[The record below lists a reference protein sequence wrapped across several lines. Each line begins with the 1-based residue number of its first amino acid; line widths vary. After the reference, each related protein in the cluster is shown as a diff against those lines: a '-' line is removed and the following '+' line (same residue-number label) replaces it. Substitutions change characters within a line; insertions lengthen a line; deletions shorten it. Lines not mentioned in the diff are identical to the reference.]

1 MQLRKTRPVP
11 GGRTGFDRRTLKRL
25 LTSWQLYLCLLPAV
39 IYLFLFNYMPM
50 YGLVIAFKNYKPG
63 LGIGGSE
70 WVGLKHFQQFV
81 TSVQFPVLMRNTF
94 LLSVYS
100 LIFGFPMPV
109 LLALM
114 LNEVRNLPFKK
125 VVQNATYIPYFIST
139 VVMVAMIINFT
150 SVDIGVINTF
160 IQWFGGTPVDFMGKS
175 EYFRTLYVVSG
186 IWQSM
191 GWNSIIYFAALAGVD
206 PQLYEAAQI
215 DGASRLQ
222 RIWHVSLPGI
232 APTMIMLFILNC
244 GSLLNVGYEKVYLMQ
259 NSLNMDVSEVIS
271 TYVYKVGLLGAKFS
285 YTSAIGLF
293 NTLINFALL
302 LAVNFISRRV
312 SDVGLF

>member
-1 MQLRKTRPVP
+1 MRIQKTPSHRLV
-11 GGRTGFDRRTLKRL
+11 RRSMLGRL

-39 IYLFLFNYMPM
+39 VYLFLFNYMPM
-50 YGLVIAFKNYKPG
+50 YGVIIAFKNYKPG
-63 LGIGGSE
+63 LGIAGSD

-81 TSVQFPVLMRNTF
+81 NSVQFPVLMRNTF

-100 LIFGFPMPV
+100 LLFGFPIPV

-114 LNEVRNLPFKK
+114 LNEVKNLPFKK

-139 VVMVAMIINFT
+139 VVMVSMIINFT
-150 SVDIGVINTF
+150 AVDTGVINTF
-160 IQWFGGTPVDFMGKS
+160 IRWFGGSPLDFMGKS
-175 EYFRTLYVVSG
+175 EYFRSLYVVSG

-191 GWNSIIYFAALAGVD
+191 GWNSIIYIAALAGVD
-206 PQLYEAAQI
+206 VQLYEAAQI
-215 DGASRLQ
+215 DGASRMQ

-232 APTMIMLFILNC
+232 APTVIMLFILNC

-259 NSLNMDVSEVIS
+259 NAMNIDVSEVIS

-293 NTLINFALL
+293 NTLINFLLL

-312 SDVGLF
+312 SDVSLF

>member
-1 MQLRKTRPVP
+1 MYMQIQKTPSHRLVRRSMLR
-11 GGRTGFDRRTLKRL
+11 RL

-39 IYLFLFNYMPM
+39 VYLFLFNYMPM
-50 YGLVIAFKNYKPG
+50 YGVIIAFKNYKPG
-63 LGIGGSE
+63 LGIAGSS

-81 TSVQFPVLMRNTF
+81 NSVQFPVLMRNTF

-100 LIFGFPMPV
+100 LLFGFPIPV

-114 LNEVRNLPFKK
+114 LNEVKNLPFKK

-150 SVDIGVINTF
+150 AVDTGVINTF
-160 IQWFGGTPVDFMGKS
+160 IRWFGGSPLDFMGKS
-175 EYFRTLYVVSG
+175 EYFRSLYVVSG

-191 GWNSIIYFAALAGVD
+191 GWNSIIYIAALAGVD
-206 PQLYEAAQI
+206 VQLYEAAQI
-215 DGASRLQ
+215 DGASRMQ

-232 APTMIMLFILNC
+232 APTVIMLFILNC

-259 NSLNMDVSEVIS
+259 NAMNIDVSEVIS

-293 NTLINFALL
+293 NTLINFLLL

-312 SDVGLF
+312 SDVSLF

>member
-1 MQLRKTRPVP
+1 MRIQKTPSHRLVRRSMLR
-11 GGRTGFDRRTLKRL
+11 RL

-39 IYLFLFNYMPM
+39 VYLFLFNYMPM
-50 YGLVIAFKNYKPG
+50 YGVIIAFKNYKPG
-63 LGIGGSE
+63 LGIAGSS

-81 TSVQFPVLMRNTF
+81 NSVQFPVLMRNTF

-100 LIFGFPMPV
+100 LLFGFPIPV

-114 LNEVRNLPFKK
+114 LNEVKNLPFKK

-150 SVDIGVINTF
+150 AVDTGVINTF
-160 IQWFGGTPVDFMGKS
+160 IRWFGGSPLDFMGKS
-175 EYFRTLYVVSG
+175 EYFRSLYVVSG

-191 GWNSIIYFAALAGVD
+191 GWNSIIYIAALAGVD
-206 PQLYEAAQI
+206 VQLYEAAQI
-215 DGASRLQ
+215 DGASRMQ

-232 APTMIMLFILNC
+232 APTVIMLFILNC

-259 NSLNMDVSEVIS
+259 NAMNIDVSEVIS

-293 NTLINFALL
+293 NTLINFLLL

-312 SDVGLF
+312 SDVSLF

>member
-1 MQLRKTRPVP
+1 MQIQKTPSHRLVRRSMLR
-11 GGRTGFDRRTLKRL
+11 RL

-39 IYLFLFNYMPM
+39 VYLFLFNYMPM
-50 YGLVIAFKNYKPG
+50 YGVIIAFKNYKPG
-63 LGIGGSE
+63 LGIAGSS

-81 TSVQFPVLMRNTF
+81 NSVQFPVLMRNTF

-100 LIFGFPMPV
+100 LLFGFPIPV

-114 LNEVRNLPFKK
+114 LNEVKNLPFKK

-150 SVDIGVINTF
+150 AVDTGVINTF
-160 IQWFGGTPVDFMGKS
+160 IRWFGGSPLDFMGKS
-175 EYFRTLYVVSG
+175 EYFRSLYVVSG

-191 GWNSIIYFAALAGVD
+191 GWNSIIYIAALAGVD
-206 PQLYEAAQI
+206 VQLYEAAQI
-215 DGASRLQ
+215 DGASRMQ

-232 APTMIMLFILNC
+232 APTVIMLFILNC

-259 NSLNMDVSEVIS
+259 NAMNIDVSEVIS

-293 NTLINFALL
+293 NTLINFLLL

-312 SDVGLF
+312 SDVSLF